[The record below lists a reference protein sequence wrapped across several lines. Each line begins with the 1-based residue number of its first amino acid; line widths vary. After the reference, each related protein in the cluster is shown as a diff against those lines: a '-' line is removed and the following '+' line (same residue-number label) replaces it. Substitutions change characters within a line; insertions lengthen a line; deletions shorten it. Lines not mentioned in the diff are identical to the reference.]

1 MIIQEIR
8 ERNTSLCTK
17 KKKKK
22 KKNLHEW
29 ILQGGITS
37 KIREN
42 ESLKDLKNCR
52 LIEKNS

>member
-8 ERNTSLCTK
+8 ERNTSLCT
-17 KKKKK
+17 KK

>member
-22 KKNLHEW
+22 NLHEW

-37 KIREN
+37 KIKEN
-42 ESLKDLKNCR
+42 ESLKDLKNCH